1 MSRIETAYDRLEA
14 VWRNLPVVR
23 ENGRLQAAPFI
34 AVFMIAFVALAQGM
48 HFLVEAIGADWSNK
62 HKAAVWSLGF
72 MIGGFSLLMTAMV
85 RAARRQANILEDK
98 S

>member
-1 MSRIETAYDRLEA
+1 MSKIETAYDRLEA
-14 VWRNLPVVR
+14 VWCNLPLLR

-34 AVFMIAFVALAQGM
+34 AVFMIGFVVLAEGM
-48 HFLVEAIGADWSNK
+48 HFLVEAFGADLSNK

-85 RAARRQANILEDK
+85 RAARRQADRAERQ